1 MTTIDTAADPRG
13 VQDLP
18 GWVKASWVTMLVLGL
33 VMIGLG
39 LVLMFNLSAGV
50 NTLRWLVFFALLL
63 SAVEALGTASL
74 RERQWI
80 GWLVGA
86 AYLIGAVVTVVWPG
100 VTLFVLVLTV
110 GISLLAGG
118 LIQAVMAWRLKGE
131 VEGWGW
137 NLALGL
143 ISVAAGLFFIFGS
156 TAVSLAVLAIVLG
169 IHVAITGLTLVLLA
183 LAVRRLAQTVSSA
196 LSSP

>member
-1 MTTIDTAADPRG
+1 MTTMDNAADPRG
-13 VQDLP
+13 VKDLP
-18 GWVKASWVTMLVLGL
+18 GWVKASWVTMLILGL

-74 RERQWI
+74 RERRWI

-86 AYLIGAVVTVVWPG
+86 AYLVGAVVTVVWPG
-100 VTLFVLVLTV
+100 VTLSVLVLTV

-118 LIQAVMAWRLKGE
+118 LVQAVMAWRLKGE

-137 NLALGL
+137 NLALGP

-183 LAVRRLAQTVSSA
+183 LAVRRLAQTVFSA
-196 LSSP
+196 LNSP